1 MIDRVLELTSWIS
14 SKSFMKLLLPFCA
27 HRYDSDFYR
36 LHWLEEDNHLG
47 GAVIMDGLQSVLYNE
62 NDIIFVK
69 CGFGE

>member
-1 MIDRVLELTSWIS
+1 MDLFEEFYEVVAA
-14 SKSFMKLLLPFCA
+14 FFA

-47 GAVIMDGLQSVLYNE
+47 GAVIMDALQSLLYNE